1 MVIFHSYVSL
11 PESSFTFW
19 WSALKSFKVGRE
31 GGSSSLAIAGCEPHQ
46 ALQGAGKLHR
56 RRGGWSFQAGHL
68 PLLRWIFLGSCEWIL
83 MDFARAGNLPAFQL
97 AFLEF
102 PFVAKIALGG
112 KVASSTDP
120 KGL

>member
-1 MVIFHSYVSL
+1 
-11 PESSFTFW
+11 
-19 WSALKSFKVGRE
+19 
-31 GGSSSLAIAGCEPHQ
+31 
-46 ALQGAGKLHR
+46 
-56 RRGGWSFQAGHL
+56 
-68 PLLRWIFLGSCEWIL
+68 